1 MLPAPRRPLQ
11 RKSTVCGLNSLHPA
25 SNRAGPLYLNPQPVS
40 FLAALALPGLLPRVA
55 LLALRFRFEKYA
67 QHTFSTETERRKNS
81 GSSQS
86 LASLL
91 RLTEPT
97 NQSTNMSTA
106 LNNNSTRTRVPG
118 TVAISDDEMR
128 RFAPSVFASQPIE
141 GVSERYS
148 FLPTSSILNGMR
160 GNGWVP
166 VRAQE
171 QSVRTEARR
180 GFQKHVVRFAR
191 VEHLQTWEK
200 NQVRPEVVL
209 VNSHDKSSAY
219 QLHCG
224 LFRLVCTNGMV
235 VSDGTFQRISIK
247 HSGFNP
253 DSVIEASFKVLTA
266 VPDIM
271 NKVQLFQERLLTD
284 AEQLALATGA
294 AAYRWEDLTKAPVN
308 PSILLDPRRYGDGA
322 KDLWTTL
329 NCVQENIIRGGQRDR
344 SRRRPDGS
352 RMPKSRAIKGVDEDM
367 KLNKALWE
375 MAEVLRNG
383 GAQ

>member
-1 MLPAPRRPLQ
+1 MAVR
-11 RKSTVCGLNSLHPA
+11 CGRWRCGGA
-25 SNRAGPLYLNPQPVS
+25 Q
-40 FLAALALPGLLPRVA
+40 
-55 LLALRFRFEKYA
+55 LALRFRLEKYA

-81 GSSQS
+81 GSSPKP
-86 LASLL
+86 
-91 RLTEPT
+91 RLSAAAHKKPT

-106 LNNNSTRTRVPG
+106 LNDNSTRSRVPG

-141 GVSERYS
+141 AVSERYS

-160 GNGWVP
+160 ENGWVP

-171 QSVRTEARR
+171 QSIRTEARR

-224 LFRLVCTNGMV
+224 LFRLVCANGMV

-253 DSVIEASFKVLTA
+253 DSVIEASFKVLNA

-271 NKVQLFQERLLTD
+271 NKVQLFQDRILTD

-294 AAYRWEDLTKAPVN
+294 AGYRWEDLTKAPVS
-308 PSILLDPRRYGDGA
+308 PSMLLNPRRYGDGA

-352 RMPKSRAIKGVDEDM
+352 RMPKSRAIKGIDEDM
-367 KLNKALWE
+367 KLNKALWK
-375 MAEVLRNG
+375 MAEVLRSG